1 VTPPI
6 ASGALFGGYGGL
18 DLAVQAVFGAQP
30 AWVSEIDPHASKIL
44 AAHYPDAPNLGDI
57 TTINWTTTPRVRI
70 LTGGFPCQDLSIA
83 GNRAGLRDGTRS
95 GLWYHM
101 ARAIQT
107 LRPDLV
113 VIENVRGL
121 LSAPA
126 DGYVEPCPWCL
137 GDAGDDQPAMRAL
150 GAVLADL
157 AELGYDAAWCGLRAA
172 DVGAPHGRYRIF
184 VLAWPQDATPEAGWS
199 DGVGRGADSFLGRRD
214 PDLTLL
220 RTPTAQLAI
229 NGGSQ
234 HPEKRKA
241 GGHGPTLADEVEH
254 LLPTPAVNDMGAG
267 KTVEAWDAWTER
279 MRQAHGNGNGHGKSL
294 AIEAQRL
301 LPTPQR
307 MDTAGAVAD
316 RRSTTGYGPAMRDAA
331 HIDFRAYA
339 PVIDRWQYILGRDAP
354 PPTEPTGKGGAHRLS
369 PRFVEW
375 MMGLDDGWV
384 TGVGLSRDAQL
395 KALGNGVVPQQAVAA
410 LRHLMGIRA
419 WALTHHD
426 SEAA

>member
-1 VTPPI
+1 MTPQI

-18 DLAVQAVFGAQP
+18 DLAVQQVLNAHP
-30 AWVSEIDPHASKIL
+30 AWVSEIDPNAAKIL

-57 TTINWTTTPRVRI
+57 TKVDWTTTPRVRVM
-70 LTGGFPCQDLSIA
+70 TGGFPCQDLSVA
-83 GNRAGLRDGTRS
+83 GNHAGLRDGTRS

-101 ARAIQT
+101 ARGIQA

-121 LSAPA
+121 LSAAA

-137 GDAGDDQPAMRAL
+137 GDPGDEQPAMRAL

-172 DVGAPHGRYRIF
+172 DIGAPHGRYRIF
-184 VLAWPQDATPEAGWS
+184 VLAWPQDTAPEAPWS
-199 DGVGRGADSFLGRRD
+199 DAIGRQPYLGRRD
-214 PDLTLL
+214 ADLTLL

-234 HPEKRKA
+234 HPDKRRA

-279 MRQAHGNGNGHGKSL
+279 MRQTHANGNGHGKSL

-301 LPTPQR
+301 
-307 MDTAGAVAD
+307 
-316 RRSTTGYGPAMRDAA
+316 
-331 HIDFRAYA
+331 DFSAYT
-339 PVIDRWQYILGRDAP
+339 PVIDRWQYILDRDAP
-354 PPTEPTGKGGAHRLS
+354 PATEPTGKGGAHRLS

-384 TGVGLSRDAQL
+384 TGTGLSRDAQL

-410 LRHLMGIRA
+410 LRHLLGVREY
-419 WALTHHD
+419 AL
-426 SEAA
+426 SLQPAA